1 MMTID
6 LPTYFQKSTNSNDL
20 IVHQVNGNSV
30 VLLGRHQ
37 ETGRSRINLSQHV
50 IVFGIEGKK
59 FFHSLEDDTVLNK
72 NEAIFLKKGQYLTT
86 EKIMEKKSFK
96 SIMFFFNNDMLL
108 DFFKKN
114 AKYFLH
120 SNSSGIGKSY
130 FKFNESPILVGY
142 INSLLPYFEHRSPL
156 SEPLF
161 QLKLEELL
169 MNLALN
175 DGQNTFKT
183 FLANIN
189 NERSYNLT
197 EVMEKNFTR
206 NLRIED
212 FAYLN
217 HMSISSFKRQ
227 FEQTFSSSPAKW
239 LKEKRMEKAEYMLQ
253 ISNKNI
259 NEVAMEV
266 GFEST
271 SHFIQVFKSFY
282 GMTPKKFQ
290 VLNLSGK

>member
-1 MMTID
+1 MTID
-6 LPTYFQKSTNSNDL
+6 LPRHFQKSVHSNDL
-20 IVHQVNGNSV
+20 IVHNVNGNTV
-30 VLLGRHQ
+30 VLFGRHQ

-59 FFHSLEDDTVLNK
+59 YFHSLEDDTALLK

-86 EKIMEKKSFK
+86 EKILEKECFK

-114 AKYFLH
+114 AKYFIQ
-120 SNSSGIGKSY
+120 SNSRTTEKSY

-142 INSLLPYFEHRSPL
+142 INSLLPYFEQGNLL

-161 QLKLEELL
+161 NLKFEELL
-169 MNLALN
+169 LNLVLN
-175 DGQNTFKT
+175 DRQNTFKS

-189 NERSYNLT
+189 KEKSYNLT

-227 FEQTFSSSPAKW
+227 FEQTFCSTPAKW

-290 VLNLSGK
+290 ALSLNGK

>member
-1 MMTID
+1 MTID
-6 LPTYFQKSTNSNDL
+6 LPTYFQKSAPSNDL
-20 IVHQVNGNSV
+20 IVHNVNGNTV

-37 ETGRSRINLSQHV
+37 ETGRSRINLRQHV

-72 NEAIFLKKGQYLTT
+72 NEVIFLKKGQYLTT
-86 EKIMEKKSFK
+86 EKIIEKKSFK

-114 AKYFLH
+114 AKYFI
-120 SNSSGIGKSY
+120 NTNFRTTGKSY

-142 INSLLPYFEHRSPL
+142 INSLLPYFEQESRL

-161 QLKLEELL
+161 NLKLEELL
-169 MNLALN
+169 INLVLH
-175 DGQNTFKT
+175 DRQSTFKT

-189 NERSYNLT
+189 NVKSYNLT

-227 FEQTFSSSPAKW
+227 FEQTFCSTPAKW
-239 LKEKRMEKAEYMLQ
+239 LREKRMEKAEYMLQ

-290 VLNLSGK
+290 ALSLNEK